1 MAKQRLT
8 ALDIRAVITSC
19 KKLVVGSV
27 VTNIYNISNKIYVLK
42 CSKKDEKY
50 FLLVEVEKRI
60 HITEW
65 KREKNV
71 MPSAFTMK
79 LRKHLRSRKI
89 TNITQLGGDRVVDI
103 QFGYD
108 NNACHL
114 IIEFYV
120 L

>member
-50 FLLVEVEKRI
+50 FLLVE
-60 HITEW
+60 
-65 KREKNV
+65 REKNV

-108 NNACHL
+108 DNACHL
-114 IIEFYV
+114 VIEFYV
-120 L
+120 DKIK